1 MYRALR
7 SQVQDS
13 LRGES
18 SYRGMNSRGIAQI
31 HQAFVIRQWNA
42 AICGAEVTPD
52 ESVISG
58 D

>member
-1 MYRALR
+1 
-7 SQVQDS
+7 
-13 LRGES
+13 
-18 SYRGMNSRGIAQI
+18 MNSRGIAQI